1 MDTTIEDPISP
12 LYSEVPLDASHREIR
27 ILTLH
32 AGKWE
37 DPIRCDLSSTS
48 LDSNP
53 DFQALSYS
61 WGTDLTTVDIT
72 VNDWPFPVRENL
84 RTILQRL
91 RRPVLGENL
100 VLWVDAICINQ
111 SKSSAHANAER
122 SSQVSMMATI
132 YSRCREVLVW
142 LGHCYLDRKQSLRFL
157 SLGRGNKE
165 LLLEYANDFRRDPRK
180 LDYCF
185 HLACFFFLLKD
196 VGTQVNYDRYELPP
210 FWGTGHRHILSR
222 LPQYGIPPTTE
233 AFKEFYAQRM
243 CVMLKYVSESTWAT
257 RMWTL
262 QEFATAPK
270 VTICF
275 GTAAVPLETFVR
287 VTDIHGDGGD
297 SGDSDDGEDGR
308 AFWSREFSNR
318 FGSLVYAFHR
328 HTTLR
333 NAMATTWPWARLNRY
348 LGPLL
353 SQFTPSPLW
362 ILRRMARRSS
372 TTIFELVAAFRDS
385 EATDAHDKVYA
396 VMSFMS
402 FVGIPLPMEIDYAIP
417 VKKVY
422 INVCS
427 NQILTCKN
435 ESAAYEPLAPL
446 RFSRHKNKYKT
457 SPDKNKGRPLPSW
470 VVDWTSY
477 PWNDN
482 DIIPIPTRT
491 RKLSPEIVPW
501 LQIKPCKDLDQDDRT
516 VEHPTRMIGAT
527 RYNATKG
534 IKGNPPSISTDHILT
549 VSGMAIGTVREVALV
564 SRHAAWKLARA
575 GEGASDKERR
585 DRRAM
590 VLRTLAADMLDQPV
604 DWARI
609 GEFWV
614 SLLEALEVA
623 EMRLGEETNNGMRMG
638 PTFFEDVAMRAG
650 KTIRT
655 RYERSEEMTT
665 DNLDAAFVE
674 RLGELIRWIGLMSK
688 GNSLF
693 ATSSGHI
700 GLGGNE
706 ISVEDMVY
714 VLHEGRTPFVLRP
727 IPDSEL
733 RFQVI
738 SECYIDGLMYG
749 EAKHMK
755 IELQRIEIE

>member
-1 MDTTIEDPISP
+1 
-12 LYSEVPLDASHREIR
+12 
-27 ILTLH
+27 
-32 AGKWE
+32 
-37 DPIRCDLSSTS
+37 
-48 LDSNP
+48 
-53 DFQALSYS
+53 
-61 WGTDLTTVDIT
+61 
-72 VNDWPFPVRENL
+72 
-84 RTILQRL
+84 
-91 RRPVLGENL
+91 
-100 VLWVDAICINQ
+100 
-111 SKSSAHANAER
+111 
-122 SSQVSMMATI
+122 
-132 YSRCREVLVW
+132 
-142 LGHCYLDRKQSLRFL
+142 
-157 SLGRGNKE
+157 
-165 LLLEYANDFRRDPRK
+165 
-180 LDYCF
+180 
-185 HLACFFFLLKD
+185 
-196 VGTQVNYDRYELPP
+196 
-210 FWGTGHRHILSR
+210 
-222 LPQYGIPPTTE
+222 
-233 AFKEFYAQRM
+233 
-243 CVMLKYVSESTWAT
+243 
-257 RMWTL
+257 MWTL

-318 FGSLVYAFHR
+318 FGSL
-328 HTTLR
+328 
-333 NAMATTWPWARLNRY
+333 
-348 LGPLL
+348 
-353 SQFTPSPLW
+353 
-362 ILRRMARRSS
+362 
-372 TTIFELVAAFRDS
+372 
-385 EATDAHDKVYA
+385 
-396 VMSFMS
+396 
-402 FVGIPLPMEIDYAIP
+402 
-417 VKKVY
+417 
-422 INVCS
+422 
-427 NQILTCKN
+427 N

-491 RKLSPEIVPW
+491 RKLSSEIVPW

-564 SRHAAWKLARA
+564 SCHAAWKLARA

-655 RYERSEEMTT
+655 RYERSEEMAT
-665 DNLDAAFVE
+665 DNLDAAFP
-674 RLGELIRWIGLMSK
+674 IR
-688 GNSLF
+688 
-693 ATSSGHI
+693 H
-700 GLGGNE
+700 
-706 ISVEDMVY
+706 
-714 VLHEGRTPFVLRP
+714 
-727 IPDSEL
+727 
-733 RFQVI
+733 Q
-738 SECYIDGLMYG
+738 
-749 EAKHMK
+749 
-755 IELQRIEIE
+755 